1 MKQDD
6 VDKLVSGASGADGGK
21 AQVVQAQNISF
32 LHDVTLQCVVEFG
45 RTSVTVKD
53 ILKWKAGIIIEL
65 NKEKGVALDISAN
78 NNPIGRG
85 EAVVVNDKFGI
96 RVTEVISP
104 NGTLEDL

>member
-6 VDKLVSGASGADGGK
+6 IDNLIKGGGEADDS
-21 AQVVQAQNISF
+21 QNTAGQDISF

-45 RTSVTVKD
+45 RTSITVRD
-53 ILKWKAGIIIEL
+53 ILKWKSGTIIEL

-78 NNPIGRG
+78 NNAIGRG

-104 NGTLEDL
+104 NGSLDDL

>member
-6 VDKLVSGASGADGGK
+6 IDNLISGGGEAEGDAEGPK
-21 AQVVQAQNISF
+21 GQEISF

-45 RTSVTVKD
+45 RTSITVRD
-53 ILKWKAGIIIEL
+53 ILKWKNGTIIEL

-78 NNPIGRG
+78 NNAIGRG

-96 RVTEVISP
+96 RVTEIISP
-104 NGTLEDL
+104 NGALEDL

>member
-1 MKQDD
+1 MKQDE
-6 VDKLVSGASGADGGK
+6 VDKMVSGGAEGGADGSDAVKG
-21 AQVVQAQNISF
+21 QEISF

-53 ILKWKAGIIIEL
+53 ILKWKAGLIIEL

-78 NNPIGRG
+78 NNPVGRG

-96 RVTEVISP
+96 RVTEIISP
-104 NGTLEDL
+104 NGVLEDL